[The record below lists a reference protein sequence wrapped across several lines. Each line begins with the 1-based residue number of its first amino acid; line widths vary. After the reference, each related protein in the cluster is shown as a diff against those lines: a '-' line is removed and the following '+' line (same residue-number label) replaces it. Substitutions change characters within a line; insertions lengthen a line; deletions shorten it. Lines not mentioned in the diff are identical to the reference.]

1 MAGRKQ
7 VARILPFVGFGLL
20 LAISVFVWAG
30 KSTQSNSKTIQ
41 FKDQSFDVYT
51 VKDASNIVFGYTDS
65 AGNQLRTF
73 DKFKSHIGQSSF
85 ELVFAVN
92 GGMFTKS
99 FEPLGLFIDKN
110 IEVTPLKLD
119 SGYGNFYLEPNGVF
133 GVDVNR
139 NPFVEQTKAFR
150 AQRDK
155 KSIKYATQSGPMLVI
170 NNNLHPV
177 LNEGSKNLHIRNGV
191 GVDKNGHIVFVIS
204 NQKTNFFD
212 FASLFRDVLD
222 CANALYLDGAIS
234 KMYNQEI
241 ERVED
246 GKFGVMIGVVKQQR
260 RIGLPFSVQGLVHHS
275 MD

>member
-1 MAGRKQ
+1 MARRKQ
-7 VARILPFVGFGLL
+7 VVRIFPFVGFGLL

-30 KSTQSNSKTIQ
+30 KNTQSDSKTVQ

-51 VKDASNIVFGYTDS
+51 VKDASKIVFGYTDS

-73 DKFKSHIGQSSF
+73 DRFKNHISQSSM

-99 FEPLGLFIDKN
+99 FEPLGLFVDN
-110 IEVTPLKLD
+110 LVEVTPLKLD
-119 SGYGNFYLEPNGVF
+119 SGYGNFYLAPNGVF
-133 GVDVNR
+133 GVDAIGR
-139 NPFVEQTKAFR
+139 PFVEQTKTFNVGHDR
-150 AQRDK
+150 

-170 NNNLHPV
+170 NDNLHPA

-191 GVDKNGHIVFVIS
+191 GVDNNGHVVFVIS

-222 CANALYLDGAIS
+222 CSNALYLDGAIS
-234 KMYNQEI
+234 KMYNQETN
-241 ERVED
+241 RTED
-246 GKFGVMIGVVKQQR
+246 GKFGVMIGVCKQ
-260 RIGLPFSVQGLVHHS
+260 
-275 MD
+275 

>member
-1 MAGRKQ
+1 MRQ
-7 VARILPFVGFGLL
+7 ILYLV
-20 LAISVFVWAG
+20 IR
-30 KSTQSNSKTIQ
+30 TQR
-41 FKDQSFDVYT
+41 
-51 VKDASNIVFGYTDS
+51 
-65 AGNQLRTF
+65 GNQLRTF

-155 KSIKYATQSGPMLVI
+155 KI
-170 NNNLHPV
+170 NKVCHP
-177 LNEGSKNLHIRNGV
+177 IW
-191 GVDKNGHIVFVIS
+191 
-204 NQKTNFFD
+204 
-212 FASLFRDVLD
+212 
-222 CANALYLDGAIS
+222 ANVS
-234 KMYNQEI
+234 
-241 ERVED
+241 
-246 GKFGVMIGVVKQQR
+246 
-260 RIGLPFSVQGLVHHS
+260 H
-275 MD
+275 